1 MLIQQNID
9 RNKEI
14 YPVCIFEGFI
24 GKEVFLVKWFHFQCC
39 LNIYAYQNTSQSLCR
54 RIFRHFLDREIVIIF
69 FFSKILNCTL
79 CLPNNIM

>member
-24 GKEVFLVKWFHFQCC
+24 GKEVFRVKWFDFQCC
-39 LNIYAYQNTSQSLCR
+39 LNIYVYQNTSQICR
-54 RIFRHFLDREIVIIF
+54 RIFRHFFDREIVIN
-69 FFSKILNCTL
+69 FFSLKFRITHHV
-79 CLPNNIM
+79 CLII

>member
-24 GKEVFLVKWFHFQCC
+24 GKEVF
-39 LNIYAYQNTSQSLCR
+39 
-54 RIFRHFLDREIVIIF
+54 
-69 FFSKILNCTL
+69 
-79 CLPNNIM
+79 

>member
-24 GKEVFLVKWFHFQCC
+24 GKEVFLSKMVSLSMMFEYLMLIKIQANLYVVVFSVISLIVK
-39 LNIYAYQNTSQSLCR
+39 LL
-54 RIFRHFLDREIVIIF
+54 
-69 FFSKILNCTL
+69 
-79 CLPNNIM
+79 